1 MRDRLTP
8 EQRSAQMRRIRK
20 TNTRPEIAVRRVAHA
35 LGLRFRL
42 HRRDLPGSPDL
53 VFPSHRKLIFVHG
66 CFWHQHE
73 GCRLARKPGTRLDY
87 WLPKLDR
94 NVQRDRDVQERL
106 RAAGW
111 QSFVIWEC
119 ETKKPSIV
127 EQRVRR
133 LFNL

>member
-53 VFPSHRKLIFVHG
+53 VFPRHRKLIFVHG

-73 GCRLARKPGTRLDY
+73 GCRLARKPVTRLDY

-94 NVQRDRDVQERL
+94 NMQRDRDVLEML

-111 QSFVIWEC
+111 QPIVIWEC
-119 ETKKPSIV
+119 ETKKPRVV
-127 EQRVRR
+127 EQQIRR